1 MLRSSALKYA
11 FASSLPA
18 RSSGSSHAGG
28 SHSRLASHD
37 AAAFGCA
44 GPGLVVL
51 FELVAF
57 QCLLV
62 LDLFLRVLIAL
73 QNLVMLLLTL
83 LEVLVHLIFES
94 LSERIH
100 LRLLLLHEFGFRGKN
115 LLVAVLHVLL
125 ALALLQL
132 VSLLLHLV
140 RVLIIL
146 LFCEVGLNLA
156 LIQELC

>member
-1 MLRSSALKYA
+1 
-11 FASSLPA
+11 
-18 RSSGSSHAGG
+18 
-28 SHSRLASHD
+28 
-37 AAAFGCA
+37 
-44 GPGLVVL
+44 VL

-62 LDLFLRVLIAL
+62 FDLFLRVLIAL
-73 QNLVMLLLTL
+73 QNLVVFLLTL

>member
-1 MLRSSALKYA
+1 M
-11 FASSLPA
+11 
-18 RSSGSSHAGG
+18 
-28 SHSRLASHD
+28 
-37 AAAFGCA
+37 
-44 GPGLVVL
+44 L

-57 QCLLV
+57 QCLLI

-73 QNLVMLLLTL
+73 QNLVMFLLTL
-83 LEVLVHLIFES
+83 FEVLVHLIFET

-100 LRLLLLHEFGFRGKN
+100 LRLLLLHEFGFRSKD

-125 ALALLQL
+125 ALALFQL
-132 VSLLLHLV
+132 ISLLLHLV

>member
-1 MLRSSALKYA
+1 M
-11 FASSLPA
+11 F
-18 RSSGSSHAGG
+18 
-28 SHSRLASHD
+28 
-37 AAAFGCA
+37 
-44 GPGLVVL
+44 
-51 FELVAF
+51 
-57 QCLLV
+57 
-62 LDLFLRVLIAL
+62 
-73 QNLVMLLLTL
+73 LLTL

-132 VSLLLHLV
+132 ISLLLHLV

>member
-1 MLRSSALKYA
+1 M
-11 FASSLPA
+11 
-18 RSSGSSHAGG
+18 
-28 SHSRLASHD
+28 
-37 AAAFGCA
+37 
-44 GPGLVVL
+44 L
-51 FELVAF
+51 FELVSL
-57 QCLLV
+57 QS
-62 LDLFLRVLIAL
+62 LRVLNLLLGVLVAL
-73 QNLVMLLLTL
+73 QNLVMLLLAL

-125 ALALLQL
+125 ALAFLQL